1 MNKVGKMSLT
11 CMFKVY
17 YLRKL
22 KFAQNVMELQYGYA
36 KENFVSDHSCP
47 QNSARGW
54 EIHVLARK

>member
-1 MNKVGKMSLT
+1 MSLT